1 MTPIPTPLVG
11 LPVVPQGLPEA
22 LDNAPSFGTPDLTA
36 NEKFSK
42 SVLNEQMQAMMD
54 ALNPAIVPTEELSAM
69 SQESQQER
77 SSGNTDRAD
86 ALDATVAAGTM
97 ANLAASPL
105 FRVFVLI
112 IIVKIILSILRKIPG
127 VRGVPSFNK
136 CLKDV
141 LNGGSISFT
150 TQSQFIKGWAN
161 LDGTSSNGQTSKAEI
176 LIGDDIESKLYTY
189 SGSRKAIFYCDNVP
203 GGQEH
208 SVHILANS
216 VLPVTYKDP
225 TDPDNDETLNG
236 IAIST
241 QITSLCDGLAQPVQ
255 YGYRPELL
263 FPSSAGR
270 MVYVLNSTQLRN
282 IPARKVSIE
291 PFSGT
296 TLQNSFCKIILR
308 KLSNPNPAPGIGESP
323 YLSGGTTKYDIAWSE
338 IWSMDTSVSG
348 QIDLHVI
355 RIEWHPASWNVSL
368 TTDAYKYTS
377 IAASALYWGPYNQSD
392 LDTGYMSGTPMWKVY
407 RFETDTAEKLNAF
420 LKFVACSYTNSIESA
435 FNAMPTAHTEVAPPD
450 TRAYRV
456 QVTGGSYA
464 APFNATD
471 SYGFGFMQTAD
482 GYVYGTQT
490 LPTGSDLDPTVAY
503 TYNDYAKERF
513 FTFGSGSLESRED
526 IDVGDGLTPPSTSYQ
541 PVILQSNPSVSVK
554 AYTPCTYPP
563 VSVDSKLR
571 MLVDNDADKFLVMA
585 TFGCCYTEEL
595 WDRFVELK
603 RIARSTRH
611 FVRL

>member
-22 LDNAPSFGTPDLTA
+22 LDNAPSFDTPDLTA

-69 SQESQQER
+69 SKESQQER

-141 LNGGSISFT
+141 LSGGSISFT

-161 LDGTSSNGQTSKAEI
+161 LDGTSSSGQTSKAEI

-189 SGSRKAIFYCDNVP
+189 SGSRKAIFYCDNSP
-203 GGQEH
+203 ADY
-208 SVHILANS
+208 SVHIVANGT
-216 VLPVTYKDP
+216 LPVTYKDP

-241 QITSLCDGLAQPVQ
+241 TLTSQHNNTTPTQ

-263 FPSSAGR
+263 LNGSAGR
-270 MVYVLNSTQLRN
+270 LAYVLNSTQLRN
-282 IPARKVSIE
+282 NPARKVKAEVNGATDPS
-291 PFSGT
+291 
-296 TLQNSFCKIILR
+296 LYFCKLIVIR
-308 KLSNPNPAPGIGESP
+308 KLYNPDPAPSAGDVP
-323 YLSGGTTKYDIAWSE
+323 YLTGTAVKYRGQWAEVWG
-338 IWSMDTSVSG
+338 MDKSVSG
-348 QIDLHVI
+348 QIDLHVFNLNANYLYLYLTSDKNKY
-355 RIEWHPASWNVSL
+355 ASSTVATCL
-368 TTDAYKYTS
+368 RMVPHVGTEFGFTAY
-377 IAASALYWGPYNQSD
+377 D
-392 LDTGYMSGTPMWKVY
+392 LRSGTTWKIY
-407 RFETDTAEKLNAF
+407 RFETDTTEKLNAF
-420 LKFVACSYTNSIESA
+420 LKFVACSREYTIDTA
-435 FNAMPTAHTEVAPPD
+435 FNQMPTAHTEVTPSG
-450 TRAYRV
+450 TIFRV
-456 QVTGGSYA
+456 SLDEGTDYP
-464 APFNATD
+464 PFNSASD
-471 SYGFGFMQTAD
+471 GYGFGFMQTAD

-490 LPTGSDLDPTVAY
+490 LPTGSDLDPTV
-503 TYNDYAKERF
+503 TYPSNDYAKERY